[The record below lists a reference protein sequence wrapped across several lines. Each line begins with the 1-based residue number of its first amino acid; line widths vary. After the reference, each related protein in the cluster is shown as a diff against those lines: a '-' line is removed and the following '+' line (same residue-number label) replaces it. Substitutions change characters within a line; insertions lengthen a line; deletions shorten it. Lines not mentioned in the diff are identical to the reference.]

1 MGQTELHNEAETAP
15 PFNQME
21 DSPMKFL
28 KAACALLLA
37 LVPAVVFGQ
46 AYPSKAIRVVVPFA
60 PGGTSDIIGRTLGQ
74 RLSEAWKQPVIMDN
88 RAGVA
93 GSLGAQIAAKS
104 PPDGYTLIVGNVGP
118 IAVNNQIYTSVTYD
132 PVRDFTPITLAVTAP
147 QLVVVHPSV
156 PAKSF
161 KEFTALVRKHKGKI
175 TYGSSG
181 PGSISHLSAELFS
194 RMTKTEMLHV
204 PFKAS
209 AFITTGIV
217 GGEIDAVFS
226 DMAVVLPHVQANRL
240 RALAVTGAKPTP
252 LVPGVPTVADSG
264 LPGFEMTSWWGMFG
278 PAGIPQPIVNQLN
291 TELVRILRTAEVQK
305 TFATLGV
312 DAATSTP
319 EQLGAFVKTEVA
331 KYAKLIQ
338 AIGIP
343 KQ

>member
-1 MGQTELHNEAETAP
+1 MRIL
-15 PFNQME
+15 
-21 DSPMKFL
+21 
-28 KAACALLLA
+28 AAGFALSFALL
-37 LVPAVVFGQ
+37 PAAVLGQ

-93 GSLGAQIAAKS
+93 GSLGANVVVKS
-104 PPDGYTLIVGNVGP
+104 PPDGYTLFVGNVGP
-118 IAVNNQIYTSVTYD
+118 IAVNNQIYNSVTYD
-132 PVRDFTPITLAVTAP
+132 PIKDFTSITLAVTAP

-161 KEFTALVRKHKGKI
+161 KEFIALTKKQKGSI
-175 TYGSSG
+175 TFGSSG
-181 PGSISHLSAELFS
+181 PGSISHLSGELFK
-194 RMTKTEMLHV
+194 RMTKSDMLHV

-209 AFITTGIV
+209 AFITTAV
-217 GGEIDAVFS
+217 LAGEIDVVFS
-226 DMAVVLPHVQANRL
+226 DMAVVLPHVQAGRL
-240 RALAVTGAKPTP
+240 RALAVTGPKPTP
-252 LVPGVPTVADSG
+252 LVPGLPTVSESG
-264 LPGFEMTSWWGMFG
+264 VPGFVMTSWWGMFG
-278 PAGIPQPIVNQLN
+278 PAGLPQPVVTRLN
-291 TELVRILRTAEVQK
+291 TELTRILRLADVQK

-319 EQLGAFVKTEVA
+319 DELGALVKSEVP

-338 AIGIP
+338 EIGIE

>member
-1 MGQTELHNEAETAP
+1 
-15 PFNQME
+15 
-21 DSPMKFL
+21 MKSL
-28 KAACALLLA
+28 LGTIALAVLLA
-37 LVPAVVFGQ
+37 PTLATGQ

-93 GSLGAQIAAKS
+93 GSLGAAIAAKS
-104 PPDGYTLIVGNVGP
+104 PPDGYTLLVGNVGP
-118 IAVNNQIYTSVTYD
+118 VAVNPQIYKAVDYD
-132 PVRDFTPITLAVTAP
+132 SIKDFTSITLAVTAP
-147 QLVVVHPSV
+147 QIVVVHPSV

-161 KEFTALVRKHKGKI
+161 KEFNVLVRAQKGKM

-181 PGSISHLSAELFS
+181 PGSISHLCGELYK
-194 RMTKTEMLHV
+194 RMTKTDMLHV

-209 AFITTGIV
+209 AFITTALLS
-217 GGEIDAVFS
+217 GEIDAVFS
-226 DMAVVLPHVQANRL
+226 DMAVVLPHVQAGRL
-240 RALAVTGAKPTP
+240 RALAVTGPKPTP
-252 LVPGVPTVADSG
+252 LVPGVPTVSESG
-264 LPGFEMTSWWGMFG
+264 VSGFNMTSWWGIFG
-278 PAGIPQPIVNQLN
+278 PAGVPQPIVGQLN
-291 TELVRILRTAEVQK
+291 KELTRILRTSEVQK

-319 EQLGAFVKTEVA
+319 EELTALIKSEVP

-338 AIGIP
+338 EIGIP